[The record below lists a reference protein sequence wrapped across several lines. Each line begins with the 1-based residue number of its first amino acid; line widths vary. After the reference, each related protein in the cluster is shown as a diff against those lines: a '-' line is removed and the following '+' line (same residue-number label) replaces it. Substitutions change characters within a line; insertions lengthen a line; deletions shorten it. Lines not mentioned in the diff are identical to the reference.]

1 MSRIT
6 LVTSSVIAL
15 LAGTV
20 LSSSATAQQGTLR
33 QQLIGPWNLIS
44 CTNKQEPVCSSPT
57 GSVALTMSGKYIVV
71 LTRKGRPIV
80 DSIGGP
86 DGPAGVPPEDYKAIA
101 VGVIASFGTWS
112 VDEARKTIT
121 LQVEG
126 DLFPN
131 FEGSDI
137 KATVSINGDEMKTLG
152 EDLGNATWRR
162 NGTAFFQ
169 PVSK

>member
-1 MSRIT
+1 M
-6 LVTSSVIAL
+6 
-15 LAGTV
+15 
-20 LSSSATAQQGTLR
+20 
-33 QQLIGPWNLIS
+33 
-44 CTNKQEPVCSSPT
+44 
-57 GSVALTMSGKYIVV
+57 TMSGRYIAV

-137 KATVSINGDEMKTLG
+137 KGTVSVNGDEMKTKGEILG
-152 EDLGNATWRR
+152 DAVWHRHGQ
-162 NGTAFFQ
+162 AFVQ
-169 PVSK
+169 PVNQTK

>member
-1 MSRIT
+1 
-6 LVTSSVIAL
+6 
-15 LAGTV
+15 
-20 LSSSATAQQGTLR
+20 
-33 QQLIGPWNLIS
+33 
-44 CTNKQEPVCSSPT
+44 
-57 GSVALTMSGKYIVV
+57 MSGRYIAV
-71 LTRKGRPIV
+71 LTRKNRPIV

-86 DGPAGVPPEDYKAIA
+86 DGPAGVFPEDYKTIA
-101 VGVIASFGTWS
+101 MGLIASFGTWS

-137 KATVSINGDEMKTLG
+137 KGTVSVNGDEMKTSGEILG
-152 EDLGNATWRR
+152 SATWRR
-162 NGTAFFQ
+162 NGVAFVQ

>member
-1 MSRIT
+1 
-6 LVTSSVIAL
+6 
-15 LAGTV
+15 
-20 LSSSATAQQGTLR
+20 
-33 QQLIGPWNLIS
+33 
-44 CTNKQEPVCSSPT
+44 
-57 GSVALTMSGKYIVV
+57 MSGKYVVV
-71 LTRKGRPIV
+71 LVRNGRPIV

>member
-1 MSRIT
+1 MSRIS
-6 LVTSSVIAL
+6 LVTSSVIAP
-15 LAGTV
+15 LAGTT
-20 LSSSATAQQGTLR
+20 LSTSATAQQGTLR
-33 QQLIGPWNLIS
+33 QQLIGPWNLVS
-44 CTNKQEPVCSSPT
+44 CTNKQEPVCISPS
-57 GSVALTMSGKYIVV
+57 GSIALTMSGRYIAV

-131 FEGSDI
+131 FEGSDLKGI
-137 KATVSINGDEMKTLG
+137 VSVNGDDMKTSGEVLG
-152 EDLGNATWRR
+152 DAIWRR
-162 NGTAFFQ
+162 NGAAFLQ